1 MPKERNYK
9 MFIEDIITA
18 MNKIQIYT
26 KDMNYETFVENE
38 IVLDAV
44 IRNLEIIGEASKN
57 IPENIR
63 SKYPEI
69 PWNRMIGLRNIAI
82 HEYFGIDTTIIWKII
97 TENLPATKPLIIK
110 LLKSLK

>member
-18 MNKIQIYT
+18 MDKIQIYT

-44 IRNLEIIGEASKN
+44 IRNLEIIG
-57 IPENIR
+57 
-63 SKYPEI
+63 
-69 PWNRMIGLRNIAI
+69 
-82 HEYFGIDTTIIWKII
+82 
-97 TENLPATKPLIIK
+97 
-110 LLKSLK
+110 